1 MTGESTSTDG
11 VRETSEKRV
20 LRPEIQALR
29 AIAVVTVVIF
39 HYWPHLISGGYIG
52 VDVFFAISGFL
63 ITGHLVREVDSSG
76 RVSLPGFWARR
87 ARRILPA
94 ALLVLLFCAV
104 ATYLIVPLNLWDQFF
119 REIQASTLYVENWNL
134 AREAVDYLGAENRPS
149 PVQHYWSLSVEEQFY
164 IVWPVLILIAML
176 FVRNGSAAVRRRAI
190 TTMLALLT
198 AASLTYSIWHTAN
211 DPAAAFFVTPTRVW
225 EFGAG
230 GLLAIFAAS
239 AARPAIRA
247 AVSWIGVA
255 MILVAAFAYSPDT
268 PFPGAA
274 AILPIA
280 GTLAV
285 IWAGSPELRWSPWHW
300 MKLRGT
306 QWLGNVSYSVYLW
319 HWPLLILTPF
329 LVLSGL
335 TTPIKIGLLALT
347 LLLAALSKRFVE
359 DPLRS
364 GPFLA
369 SHKPRRSFVF
379 VLLGTGTVLLATF
392 GALAVLSARQDADTL
407 ATAKLFGSH
416 ERCLGAAAR
425 DPEHQ
430 PCINPKLRLA
440 VSPTPL
446 ELRRDYVGALNA
458 DFAGPLDSTSCPAGG
473 RRRVGVIRSC
483 TFGVPPDQAK
493 RSVAIIGDSHAGRW
507 RAGMTIIAKQ
517 RKWSVVGTS
526 LLGCPFSAVTYLK
539 KVVDPVECAKWRK
552 DIPGWL
558 ASMPKVDTL
567 FVAQLSHRFTTKAQ
581 FETDVAGFQEQWR
594 RLPPTIKHIIVL
606 LDNPK
611 ALISTLDCVER
622 AINAKQPAGPACAL
636 SREDVLTTFP
646 DTAATAAL
654 RLHKPNIGVIDLTDF
669 YCDKTLCYP
678 VIGGVLVIS
687 DRSHITPLFN
697 STLVPYA
704 LRALDRGKWMDR

>member
-1 MTGESTSTDG
+1 MSDESTSSG
-11 VRETSEKRV
+11 SAPEAKAKRV

-29 AIAVVTVVIF
+29 AIAVATVVIF

-104 ATYLIVPLNLWDQFF
+104 ATFLIVPLNLWDQFF

-176 FVRNGSAAVRRRAI
+176 FVRNGSAALRRRSI

-198 AASLTYSIWHTAN
+198 AASLAYSIWHTAN

-230 GLLAIFAAS
+230 GLLAILATS
-239 AARPAIRA
+239 TARPAIRA
-247 AVSWIGVA
+247 AVSWVGVA

-359 DPLRS
+359 DPVRS
-364 GPFLA
+364 GPVLA
-369 SHKPRRSFVF
+369 GHRPRRSFAF
-379 VLLGTGTVLLATF
+379 VLVGTGTVLLATV
-392 GALAVLSARQDADTL
+392 GALAVLSARQEADTL
-407 ATAKLFGSH
+407 ATTKLFASQ

-425 DPEHQ
+425 DPENQ

-446 ELRRDYVGALNA
+446 ELKRDYAGALNA
-458 DFAGPLDSTSCPAGG
+458 ISCPANGG
-473 RRRVGVIRSC
+473 RHTGVIRNC
-483 TFGVPPDQAK
+483 TFGVPPAQAK
-493 RSVAIIGDSHAGRW
+493 RFVAIIGDSHAGRW
-507 RAGMTIIAKQ
+507 RKGMTIIAKQ
-517 RKWSVVGTS
+517 RKWSIVGTS
-526 LLGCPFSAVTYLK
+526 LLGCPFSAVAYPRK
-539 KVVDPVECAKWRK
+539 GIDPVECAEWKK
-552 DIPGWL
+552 EVPVWL
-558 ASMPKVDTL
+558 ASKPKIDTV
-567 FVAQLSHRFTTKAQ
+567 FVAQLSRRFTTKAQ
-581 FETDVAGFQEQWR
+581 FEAEVAGFQEQWR

-606 LDNPK
+606 RDNPK
-611 ALISTLDCVER
+611 ALNGTLDCIER
-622 AINAKQPAGPACAL
+622 AINEKRPAGPACAL
-636 SREDVLTTFP
+636 PRKDVLTVFP
-646 DTAATAAL
+646 DPAATAAL
-654 RLHKPNIGVIDLTDF
+654 RLHKPNIGVIDLTNF
-669 YCDKTLCYP
+669 YCDKALCYP
-678 VIGGVLVIS
+678 VVGGVLVTS
-687 DRSHITPLFN
+687 DKSHLTPLFN